1 MSEIQNKAVLL
12 LEQTEG
18 ELAGQSPADRSALF
32 LRQALKLYYALGG
45 DDATAIA
52 LAKAARSSVRV
63 RVDTA
68 VAEVMFE
75 LAAASYL
82 NDIDM
87 MQAAYNRLDVE
98 LKVPRR

>member
-12 LEQTEG
+12 LQQTEG
-18 ELAGQSPADRSALF
+18 DLAGQAPAARSAFF
-32 LRQALKLYYALGG
+32 LKQALQLYFALGG
-45 DDATAIA
+45 DEATAIA
-52 LAKAARSSVRV
+52 LAKVGKPSRHLRVESSVA
-63 RVDTA
+63 D
-68 VAEVMFE
+68 VMIE
-75 LAAASYL
+75 LAAACYL

>member
-12 LEQTEG
+12 LQQTEG
-18 ELAGQSPADRSALF
+18 ELEGQSATNRSALF
-32 LRQALKLYYALGG
+32 LKQALKLYFALGG
-45 DDATAIA
+45 DE
-52 LAKAARSSVRV
+52 AAAHVLVKMGNSAERMRV
-63 RVDTA
+63 ESA
-68 VAEVMFE
+68 VADVMVE